1 MKTRL
6 VNTALPLAL
15 LGILGLSWEASVHFF
30 EIPSYILPGPWEI
43 VKVMWQRMDL
53 FAAHGLVTLIEIGLG
68 FWLALVVGLTL
79 AVLIHASRIIERS
92 FLPLIISSQTIPVFA
107 IAPLL
112 ILWFGYG
119 IGSKVV
125 MTAII
130 VFFPIVINTVEGL
143 KAADPDT
150 LALLQILEASP
161 GQVFFKVRV
170 PQSLPFVFSGI
181 KIGVAV
187 SVIGAVIGE
196 WVGGSGRFR
205 ISNDPRKC
213 PASGRTRVCFNLLA
227 VHFGN
232 GLIWTCGGGGAFACS
247 LATWWIEQLRIRIH
261 SRRFV
266 NNAGYSQL
274 ECGREKGKRR

>member
-1 MKTRL
+1 MKSRFL
-6 VNTALPLAL
+6 NTALPIAILAFS
-15 LGILGLSWEASVHFF
+15 GICWEASVRIFDT
-30 EIPSYILPGPWEI
+30 PQYVLPGPWMI
-43 VKVMWQRMDL
+43 LQVMWQRVDL
-53 FAAHGLVTLIEIGLG
+53 LAFHALVTLTEIGLG
-68 FWLALVVGLTL
+68 FLVALVIGLAL
-79 AVLIHASRIIERS
+79 AVMIHSSRIIERA
-92 FLPLIISSQTIPVFA
+92 FLPLVISSQTIPVFA

-161 GQVFFKVRV
+161 RQVFFKVRI

-196 WVGGSGRFR
+196 WVGAREGLGYLMIHANAQLQVELVFASIFWLSILGTGLYGLVAILERLLVPWRYSGSG
-205 ISNDPRKC
+205 N
-213 PASGRTRVCFNLLA
+213 
-227 VHFGN
+227 
-232 GLIWTCGGGGAFACS
+232 
-247 LATWWIEQLRIRIH
+247 
-261 SRRFV
+261 
-266 NNAGYSQL
+266 
-274 ECGREKGKRR
+274 

>member
-1 MKTRL
+1 MKTRFAYI
-6 VNTALPLAL
+6 ALPVAL
-15 LGILGLSWEASVHFF
+15 LVILGLSWEASVHFF
-30 EIPSYILPGPWEI
+30 EIPSYILPGPWAI
-43 VKVMWQRMDL
+43 LKVMWQRMDL
-53 FAAHGLVTLIEIGLG
+53 LAAHGVVTLIEIGLG
-68 FWLALVVGLTL
+68 FWVALVGGLTL
-79 AVLIHASRIIERS
+79 AVLIHSSRIIERS

-130 VFFPIVINTVEGL
+130 VFFPIVVNTVEGL

-150 LALLQILEASP
+150 LALLKILEASP

-196 WVGGSGRFR
+196 WVGAREGLGYLMIHANAQLQVDLVF
-205 ISNDPRKC
+205 
-213 PASGRTRVCFNLLA
+213 ASIFYLSILGMGLYGLVVVVERLL
-227 VHFGN
+227 VPWRH
-232 GLIWTCGGGGAFACS
+232 GGGS
-247 LATWWIEQLRIRIH
+247 D
-261 SRRFV
+261 
-266 NNAGYSQL
+266 
-274 ECGREKGKRR
+274 

>member
-1 MKTRL
+1 MKTRFAHI
-6 VNTALPLAL
+6 ALPVAL
-15 LGILGLSWEASVHFF
+15 LVILGLSWEASVHFF
-30 EIPSYILPGPWEI
+30 EIPSYILPGPWAL
-43 VKVMWQRMDL
+43 VQVLWQRMDL
-53 FAAHGLVTLIEIGLG
+53 LAAHGVVTLIEIGLG

-79 AVLIHASRIIERS
+79 AVLIHSSRIIERS

-130 VFFPIVINTVEGL
+130 VFFPIVVNTVEGL

-150 LALLQILEASP
+150 LALLKILEASP

-196 WVGGSGRFR
+196 WVGAREGLGYLMIHANAQLQVDLVF
-205 ISNDPRKC
+205 
-213 PASGRTRVCFNLLA
+213 ASIFYLSILGMGLYGLVAVVERLL
-227 VHFGN
+227 VPWRH
-232 GLIWTCGGGGAFACS
+232 GGGS
-247 LATWWIEQLRIRIH
+247 
-261 SRRFV
+261 
-266 NNAGYSQL
+266 N
-274 ECGREKGKRR
+274 

>member
-1 MKTRL
+1 
-6 VNTALPLAL
+6 
-15 LGILGLSWEASVHFF
+15 
-30 EIPSYILPGPWEI
+30 
-43 VKVMWQRMDL
+43 MDL
-53 FAAHGLVTLIEIGLG
+53 LAFHALVTLTEIALG
-68 FWLALVVGLTL
+68 FWLALVLGFTL
-79 AVLIHASRIIERS
+79 AILIHSSRILERA
-92 FLPLIISSQTIPVFA
+92 FLPLVISSQTIPVFA

-150 LALLQILEASP
+150 LALLEILEATP
-161 GQVFFKVRV
+161 GQVFFKVRI

-196 WVGGSGRFR
+196 WVGARQGLGYLMIHANAQLQVGLVF
-205 ISNDPRKC
+205 
-213 PASGRTRVCFNLLA
+213 ASIFWLSILGVSIFWLSILGVGLYGLVVVMERLL
-227 VHFGN
+227 VPWRH
-232 GLIWTCGGGGAFACS
+232 GGGS
-247 LATWWIEQLRIRIH
+247 
-261 SRRFV
+261 
-266 NNAGYSQL
+266 N
-274 ECGREKGKRR
+274 

>member
-1 MKTRL
+1 MKTRF
-6 VNTALPLAL
+6 VNTALPVAL
-15 LGILGLSWEASVHFF
+15 LGILGLSWEASVHYFK
-30 EIPSYILPGPWEI
+30 IPSYILPGPWKI
-43 VKVMWQRMDL
+43 LKVMWQRMDL
-53 FAAHGLVTLIEIGLG
+53 LAAHALVTLTEIGLG
-68 FWLALVVGLTL
+68 FWLALVVGITL
-79 AVLIHASRIIERS
+79 AVLIHSSRIIERS

-143 KAADPDT
+143 RAADPDT
-150 LALLQILEASP
+150 LALLKILEASP

-196 WVGGSGRFR
+196 WVGAREGLGYLMIHANAQLQVELVFASIFSLSILGMGLYGLVVVVERLLIPWRYGGSH
-205 ISNDPRKC
+205 K
-213 PASGRTRVCFNLLA
+213 
-227 VHFGN
+227 
-232 GLIWTCGGGGAFACS
+232 
-247 LATWWIEQLRIRIH
+247 
-261 SRRFV
+261 
-266 NNAGYSQL
+266 
-274 ECGREKGKRR
+274 

>member
-6 VNTALPLAL
+6 LNTTLPIAL
-15 LGILGLSWEASVHFF
+15 LVVLGLCWEVSVHVFK
-30 EIPSYILPGPWEI
+30 IPEYVLPGPWNI
-43 VKVMWQRMDL
+43 LQVMWQRMDL
-53 FAAHGLVTLIEIGLG
+53 LAAHALVTLTEIGLG
-68 FWLALVVGLTL
+68 FWVALVLGLTL
-79 AVLIHASRIIERS
+79 AVLIHSSRILERA

-130 VFFPIVINTVEGL
+130 VFFPIVISTVEGL

-150 LALLQILEASP
+150 LALLKILEASP

-196 WVGGSGRFR
+196 WVGAREGLGYLMIHANAQLQVELVF
-205 ISNDPRKC
+205 
-213 PASGRTRVCFNLLA
+213 ASIFWLSFLGIGLYGLVVVVERLL
-227 VHFGN
+227 VPWRH
-232 GLIWTCGGGGAFACS
+232 GGGSDF
-247 LATWWIEQLRIRIH
+247 
-261 SRRFV
+261 RF
-266 NNAGYSQL
+266 
-274 ECGREKGKRR
+274 

>member
-1 MKTRL
+1 MKARFLNTVIPIVLL
-6 VNTALPLAL
+6 VF
-15 LGILGLSWEASVHFF
+15 LGICWEASVRFF
-30 EIPSYILPGPWEI
+30 NIPRYMLPGPWEI
-43 VKVMWQRMDL
+43 FEVMWQRMDL
-53 FAAHGLVTLIEIGLG
+53 LAFHALVTLTEIGLG
-68 FWLALVVGLTL
+68 FWLALVLGFTL
-79 AVLIHASRIIERS
+79 AILIHSSRILERA
-92 FLPLIISSQTIPVFA
+92 FLPLVISSQTVPVFA

-150 LALLQILEASP
+150 LALLEILEATP
-161 GQVFFKVRV
+161 GQVFFKVRI

-196 WVGGSGRFR
+196 WVGARQGLGYLMIHANAQLQVELVF
-205 ISNDPRKC
+205 
-213 PASGRTRVCFNLLA
+213 ASIFWLSILGVGLYGLVAVMERLL
-227 VHFGN
+227 VPWRH
-232 GLIWTCGGGGAFACS
+232 GGGGD
-247 LATWWIEQLRIRIH
+247 
-261 SRRFV
+261 
-266 NNAGYSQL
+266 
-274 ECGREKGKRR
+274 